1 MLNTRKR
8 LLALLAS
15 AMLASMLTLAACGGN
30 AASSSSSTANTS
42 DASSSVEA
50 ASSEAQ
56 KTEPFGKPWLV
67 SILEGNI
74 PKAAPDAKDDLYLSL
89 DYDLIAEHQGE
100 VWSNAEAYSDELKT
114 KTIDAIGKKDASDP
128 EAAQYRILHEQAA
141 DLDALAKTGLSEVRP
156 YLDRI
161 DAATSIGELNELL
174 AAKDFPF
181 SPFATAVLGVTDTR
195 EKTGVSV
202 YPNFLFFDM
211 LSEGGRY
218 YAGAGTDE
226 GNALLQSVV
235 MTKKM
240 ELTTDLM
247 ALGMSEDEGIET
259 CDKLLE
265 FEKAYGKDADYNAKY
280 VKADFGAYAK
290 SLNESV
296 FTLDELCATCPNIP
310 LREMLAKMG
319 KDGAEKYRAGSPRW
333 LSSLSGAWTDENLE
347 TIKLLAKAKVL
358 EETRPYRDPT
368 PYNEY
373 VGSVGMPTKDA
384 DAFAWDACNSLNT
397 LEQFICKTYV
407 NDVLGKNAK
416 TRLTKIA
423 EDTVADYR
431 ELFGETPWLSEE
443 SRAKLIE
450 KLGNLEINVLEPT
463 AGWFDYSKLKLKS
476 TEAGGTL
483 LSNYLLCKQHR
494 YDCEAELI
502 GQPAIRCAVWY
513 YADPSTPNA
522 FYDPEGN
529 SINLI
534 PGFVNSMNYSDEM
547 SDSALLGVMGWTL
560 GHELSHGYDFMGSQ
574 SDAYGTGAPVFSDA
588 DLQAFLGKCA
598 EISDYYST
606 VELEPGEM
614 YDGQHVV
621 VEAAADLCGMQ
632 VMLDL
637 MGKMDSPDY
646 KAFYAKGAEFYAE
659 TVSSLVY
666 PQLKTDG
673 HPLHYLRVNVNAQMF
688 EPFYEAY
695 GVAEGDGMY
704 LAPDKRITIWG
715 KNA

>member
-1 MLNTRKR
+1 MKKKV
-8 LLALLAS
+8 LAIAAAAALA
-15 AMLASMLTLAACGGN
+15 AMLGLAACGGD
-30 AASSSSSTANTS
+30 ATSSASSSVSAS

-56 KTEPFGKPWLV
+56 QTEPFGKPWLV

-74 PKAAPDAKDDLYLSL
+74 PNAAPDAKDDLYLSL
-89 DYDLIAEHQGE
+89 DYDSIVEHQGE
-100 VWSNAEAYSDELKT
+100 VWANATAHSDELKT

-141 DLDALAKTGLSEVRP
+141 DLDTLAKTGLTEVQP

-161 DAATSIGELNELL
+161 DAATSIDELNKVLVAE
-174 AAKDFPF
+174 DFPF
-181 SPFATAVLGVTDTR
+181 NPFVTAVLGVTDTR

-202 YPNFLFFDM
+202 YPNFLFFDL
-211 LSEGGRY
+211 LSEGGQY
-218 YAGAGTDE
+218 YAGANTDE

-235 MTKKM
+235 MTPKM
-240 ELTTDLM
+240 ELTTDFM
-247 ALGMSEDEGIET
+247 QLGMSEDEGIEA

-265 FEKAYGKDADYNAKY
+265 FEKAYGKDADYTAKY

-296 FTLDELCATCPNIP
+296 STLDELCAACPNVP
-310 LREMLAKMG
+310 LREMLAKVG
-319 KDGAEKYRAGSPRW
+319 KDGAEKYRAGSPQW
-333 LSSLSGAWTDENLE
+333 LSSLSDAWTDENLE

-373 VGSVGMPTKDA
+373 VSSMGMPTKDA

-397 LEQFICKTYV
+397 FEQFICKTYV
-407 NDVLGKNAK
+407 NDVLGEDAK
-416 TRLTKIA
+416 ARLTKVA

-443 SRAKLIE
+443 SRAKVIE
-450 KLGNLEINVLEPT
+450 KLDNLEINVLEPT

-476 TEAGGTL
+476 TGEGGTL

-502 GQPAIRCAVWY
+502 GQPAIRCAAWY
-513 YADPSTPNA
+513 YADPSVPNA
-522 FYDPEGN
+522 FYDAEGN

-534 PGFVNSMNYSDEM
+534 PGFVNSMNYSGEM
-547 SDSALLGVMGWTL
+547 SDSALLGAMGWTL
-560 GHELSHGYDFMGSQ
+560 GHELSHGFDFMGTQ
-574 SDAYGTGAPVFSDA
+574 SDAYGTGAPVFTDA
-588 DLQAFLGKCA
+588 DLQTFLGKCA
-598 EISDYYST
+598 EISDYFST

-646 KAFYAKGAEFYAE
+646 EAFYAKGAEFYAQ
-659 TVSSLVY
+659 TVSPLVY

-688 EPFYEAY
+688 EPFYETY
-695 GVAEGDGMY
+695 GVTEGNDMY
-704 LAPDKRITIWG
+704 LAPGKRITIWG

>member
-1 MLNTRKR
+1 MKKKV
-8 LLALLAS
+8 LAIAAAAALA
-15 AMLASMLTLAACGGN
+15 AMLGLAACGGD
-30 AASSSSSTANTS
+30 ATSSASSSVSAS

-56 KTEPFGKPWLV
+56 QTEPFGKPWLV

-74 PKAAPDAKDDLYLSL
+74 PEAAPDAKDDLYLSL
-89 DYDLIAEHQGE
+89 DYGSIVEHQGE
-100 VWSNAEAYSDELKT
+100 VWANATAYSDELKT

-141 DLDALAKTGLSEVRP
+141 DLDTLAKTGLTEVQP

-161 DAATSIGELNELL
+161 DAATSIDELNKVLVAE
-174 AAKDFPF
+174 DFPF
-181 SPFATAVLGVTDTR
+181 NPFVTAVLGVTDTR

-202 YPNFLFFDM
+202 YPNFLFFDL
-211 LSEGGRY
+211 LSEGGQY
-218 YAGAGTDE
+218 YAGANTDE

-235 MTKKM
+235 MTGKM
-240 ELTTDLM
+240 ELTTDFM
-247 ALGMSEDEGIET
+247 QLGMSEDEGIEA

-265 FEKAYGKDADYNAKY
+265 FEKAYGKDADYTAKY

-296 FTLDELCATCPNIP
+296 STLDELCAACPNVP
-310 LREMLAKMG
+310 LREMLAKVG
-319 KDGAEKYRAGSPRW
+319 KDGAEKYRAGSPQW
-333 LSSLSGAWTDENLE
+333 LSSLSDAWTDENLE

-373 VGSVGMPTKDA
+373 VSSMGMPTKDA

-397 LEQFICKTYV
+397 FEQFICKTYV
-407 NDVLGKNAK
+407 NDVLGEDAK
-416 TRLTKIA
+416 ARLTKVA

-443 SRAKLIE
+443 SRAKVIE
-450 KLGNLEINVLEPT
+450 KLDNLEINVLEPT

-476 TEAGGTL
+476 TEEGGTL
-483 LSNYLLCKQHR
+483 LSNYLLCKQYR
-494 YDCEAELI
+494 YDREAELI
-502 GQPAIRCAVWY
+502 GQPAIRCAAWY
-513 YADPSTPNA
+513 YADPSVPNA
-522 FYDPEGN
+522 FYDAEGN

-534 PGFVNSMNYSDEM
+534 PGFVNSMNYSGEM
-547 SDSALLGVMGWTL
+547 SDSALLGAMGWTL
-560 GHELSHGYDFMGSQ
+560 GHELSHGFDFMGTQ
-574 SDAYGTGAPVFSDA
+574 SDAYGTGAPVFTDA
-588 DLQAFLGKCA
+588 DLQTFLGKCA
-598 EISDYYST
+598 EISDYFST

-646 KAFYAKGAEFYAE
+646 EAFYAKGAEFYAQ
-659 TVSSLVY
+659 TVSPLVY

-688 EPFYEAY
+688 EPFYETY
-695 GVAEGDGMY
+695 GVTEGNDMY

>member
-1 MLNTRKR
+1 MFNTRRK
-8 LLALLAS
+8 LLALLTS
-15 AMLASMLTLAACGGN
+15 AMLASMLALAACGGN
-30 AASSSSSTANTS
+30 FTSSASSPASAS
-42 DASSSVEA
+42 DASSSAKA

-56 KTEPFGKPWLV
+56 QTEPFGKLWLV

-74 PKAAPDAKDDLYLSL
+74 PKAAPDVKDDLYLSL
-89 DYDLIAEHQGE
+89 NYNLIAEHQGQ
-100 VWSNAEAYSDELKT
+100 VWANATAYSDELKT
-114 KTIDAIGKKDASDP
+114 KTIDAIDKKDASDP
-128 EAAQYRILHEQAA
+128 EAVQYRILREQAA
-141 DLDALAKTGLSEVRP
+141 DLDTLAKTGLAEVKP

-161 DAATSIGELNELL
+161 DAATSIDELNKVL
-174 AAKDFPF
+174 ASEDFPF

-211 LSEGGRY
+211 LSEGGQY
-218 YAGAGTDE
+218 YAGAGTDK
-226 GNALLQSVV
+226 GDALLQTTV
-235 MTKKM
+235 MTTKM
-240 ELTTDLM
+240 ELTTDFM
-247 ALGMSEDEGIET
+247 ALGMSENEGIEA
-259 CDKLLE
+259 CDKLLG
-265 FEKAYGKDADYNAKY
+265 FEKAYGKDADYTAKY

-296 FTLDELCATCPNIP
+296 FTLDELCAKCPNIP

-319 KDGAEKYRAGSPRW
+319 KDGAEKYRAGSPQW
-333 LSSLSGAWTDENLE
+333 LSSLSDAWTDENLE
-347 TIKLLAKAKVL
+347 TIKLLTKAKVL
-358 EETRPYRDPT
+358 GETRPYRDPT

-373 VGSVGMPTKDA
+373 VSSMGMPTKDA
-384 DAFAWDACNSLNT
+384 DTFAWDACNSLNT
-397 LEQFICKTYV
+397 FEQFICKTYV
-407 NDVLGKNAK
+407 NDVLGEDAK
-416 TRLTKIA
+416 ARLTKVA

-431 ELFGETPWLSEE
+431 KLFGETPWLSEE
-443 SRAKLIE
+443 SRAKVIE
-450 KLGNLEINVLEPT
+450 KLDNLKINILEPT

-476 TEAGGTL
+476 TEEGGTL
-483 LSNYLLCKQHR
+483 LSNYLLCKQYR
-494 YDCEAELI
+494 YDCEAALI

-513 YADPSTPNA
+513 YANPSTPNA

-534 PGFVNSMNYSDEM
+534 PGLVNSMNYSDEM

-560 GHELSHGYDFMGSQ
+560 GHELSHGFDFMGTQ
-574 SDAYGTGAPVFSDA
+574 SDAYGTGTPVFSDA

-598 EISDYYST
+598 EISGYFST
-606 VELEPGEM
+606 IELEPGEM

-632 VMLDL
+632 AMLDL
-637 MGKMDSPDY
+637 MSKMDSPDY
-646 KAFYAKGAEFYAE
+646 KAFYAKGAEFYAQ
-659 TVSSLVY
+659 TVSPLVY

-673 HPLHYLRVNVNAQMF
+673 HPLHYLRINVNAQMF
-688 EPFYEAY
+688 EPFYKTY
-695 GVAEGDGMY
+695 GVTEGDGMY